1 MSSATFV
8 VAAAALAFIA
18 MGLVALARPAHIMTY
33 FGVTTTPDLRN
44 EVRAVYGGFGLAL
57 GGLML
62 WTLTYPALADGV
74 RVTAAVSLLGM
85 AAGRIVS
92 WCMERSGLWPWLF
105 GAFEIAAGAALLLVP
120 V

>member
-1 MSSATFV
+1 MTSATFV

-18 MGLVALARPAHIMTY
+18 MGLVALARPGHVTSY

-62 WTLTYPALADGV
+62 WTLTYRELADGV

-85 AAGRIVS
+85 AAGRMVS
-92 WCMERSGLWPWLF
+92 WCVERTGRMPWVF
-105 GAFEIAAGAALLLVP
+105 GAIEIAAGGALLLTVP
-120 V
+120 